1 VFVVVVVYFVID
13 SFRKL
18 LDTPSYIK
26 KGEMGGECSKHSET
40 IMRTKFWSENLKGN
54 NHSVT
59 LCIDE
64 RILLNAN
71 IHVVVR

>member
-1 VFVVVVVYFVID
+1 
-13 SFRKL
+13 
-18 LDTPSYIK
+18 
-26 KGEMGGECSKHSET
+26 MGGECSKHSET

-71 IHVVVR
+71 IHVVVRWSSGLWHRVVIYWTISGKKKKDH